1 MHAKR
6 GVCVILFLRTWNLH
20 GQSSQHTATRSR
32 RLKCRPANTVRTCC
46 PLGQLAPH
54 CPLVLWPSSSLAA
67 KIEECPGRRVDGSS
81 RAFSGD
87 ASSRHTRDNPILA
100 TAIHARHSTA
110 SPPASPTTP
119 KTSAQNSPMNNPV
132 AYEVPVMATG
142 ARPGASGS
150 QRELFT
156 EEASTVLVFENG
168 GVIRLSAA
176 VTVGQ
181 LLFLTNKGTNR
192 EVVAQVMRKRAFRPT
207 SCYAEVEFSEPSP
220 GFWGIEFPE
229 MPELSPAN
237 VQQKEAAQLVQAA
250 EVIADEPSAPARAP
264 SAHEITALK
273 QQVEALR
280 EQLKLLQTQTGAE
293 NSSAPALTHDAP
305 SESKQKV
312 AASSRPGALRI
323 GLVAALLLAAGG
335 AARYLH
341 WLPRLPQPRRIS
353 AVAASSI
360 AAPPGPAVSSV
371 LQKKADAHSN
381 SGTTAPASNATPP
394 PSAASQH
401 AAQPAPA
408 RAAGPSTLAAPEP
421 PAPRAP
427 TVDTAVVKEKSVA
440 AASIGKRTVP
450 RPSSI
455 AAPDSAAPSS
465 EEETIVPPKLIKS
478 LRAIA
483 SPEALRDF
491 ARGNVTLDAV
501 VDPSGHV
508 KTMKV
513 LTGPP
518 SLQNAAMDA
527 LKQYQYEP
535 ATQRGKP
542 VTAHVTVTVKFLFEP

>member
-1 MHAKR
+1 MK
-6 GVCVILFLRTWNLH
+6 
-20 GQSSQHTATRSR
+20 
-32 RLKCRPANTVRTCC
+32 
-46 PLGQLAPH
+46 
-54 CPLVLWPSSSLAA
+54 
-67 KIEECPGRRVDGSS
+67 
-81 RAFSGD
+81 
-87 ASSRHTRDNPILA
+87 NPIA
-100 TAIHARHSTA
+100 H
-110 SPPASPTTP
+110 
-119 KTSAQNSPMNNPV
+119 
-132 AYEVPVMATG
+132 EVPVIATG
-142 ARPGASGS
+142 ARPGESGN

-237 VQQKEAAQLVQAA
+237 AQQKEAAQLVQAA
-250 EVIADEPSAPARAP
+250 EAIADEPSAPARAP

-293 NSSAPALTHDAP
+293 NSSAPAVTHDAP

-312 AASSRPGALRI
+312 TTSGRSGALRI
-323 GLVAALLLAAGG
+323 GLAAAALLLAAGS

-341 WLPRLPQPRRIS
+341 WLPKLPQPRRIS

-360 AAPPGPAVSSV
+360 AAHPGPTAISV
-371 LQKKADAHSN
+371 PQKTADAHSN
-381 SGTTAPASNATPP
+381 SGTSAPASNAPTPP
-394 PSAASQH
+394 LSAASQH
-401 AAQPAPA
+401 AVQPAPA
-408 RAAGPSTLAAPEP
+408 RGAGPSTLAVPEP

-427 TVDTAVVKEKSVA
+427 AADPAVVQEKSVV
-440 AASIGKRTVP
+440 AASVGKRTLP
-450 RPSSI
+450 RPLST
-455 AAPDSAAPSS
+455 AAPDSAEPSS
-465 EEETIVPPKLIKS
+465 EEATIVPPKLIKS
-478 LRAIA
+478 VRAIA

-491 ARGNVTLDAV
+491 ATGNVTLDAV

-518 SLQNAAMDA
+518 SLHNAAMDA

-535 ATQRGKP
+535 GTQRGKP
-542 VTAHVTVTVKFLFEP
+542 VAAHVTVTVKFLFEP

>member
-1 MHAKR
+1 MK
-6 GVCVILFLRTWNLH
+6 
-20 GQSSQHTATRSR
+20 
-32 RLKCRPANTVRTCC
+32 
-46 PLGQLAPH
+46 
-54 CPLVLWPSSSLAA
+54 
-67 KIEECPGRRVDGSS
+67 
-81 RAFSGD
+81 
-87 ASSRHTRDNPILA
+87 
-100 TAIHARHSTA
+100 
-110 SPPASPTTP
+110 
-119 KTSAQNSPMNNPV
+119 NPV
-132 AYEVPVMATG
+132 AHEVPVIATG

-181 LLFLTNKGTNR
+181 LLFLTNKETNR

-237 VQQKEAAQLVQAA
+237 VQQREAAQLVQAA
-250 EVIADEPSAPARAP
+250 EVIAGEPSAPARAP
-264 SAHEITALK
+264 SSHEVTELK

-280 EQLKLLQTQTGAE
+280 QQLRLLQTQTGAE
-293 NSSAPALTHDAP
+293 NSSTPEVTHDPP

-312 AASSRPGALRI
+312 AASGRSGALRI
-323 GLVAALLLAAGG
+323 RLVAAALLLAAGG

-360 AAPPGPAVSSV
+360 AAHPGPTVRSV
-371 LQKKADAHSN
+371 IQTTPGAHSN
-381 SGTTAPASNATPP
+381 SGKTTPASNAPTPQL
-394 PSAASQH
+394 SAASQR
-401 AAQPAPA
+401 AVQPAPA

-427 TVDTAVVKEKSVA
+427 TVDAAVVKEKSVA
-440 AASIGKRTVP
+440 AASIGKRNVP
-450 RPSSI
+450 RPSSTV
-455 AAPDSAAPSS
+455 APDSAAPAS

-478 LRAIA
+478 VRAIA

-491 ARGNVTLDAV
+491 ATGNVTLDAV

-542 VTAHVTVTVKFLFEP
+542 VAAHVTVTVKFLFEP